1 MTLTQGKKSPVSME
15 KISLARTIV
24 CVNVKLVKGNSES
37 VQMCIWKLQAYIF
50 TLSIFF
56 FTLKLVCLSNYSKVF
71 NPELLRFIKFIL
83 YIKRGE

>member
-37 VQMCIWKLQAYIF
+37 VQMCIWKLQAYIY
-50 TLSIFF
+50 SEHIFF
-56 FTLKLVCLSNYSKVF
+56 YFEISMSNYSKVF
-71 NPELLRFIKFIL
+71 NPELLKFIKFIL

>member
-37 VQMCIWKLQAYIF
+37 VQMCIWKLQAYIY
-50 TLSIFF
+50 SEHIF
-56 FTLKLVCLSNYSKVF
+56 FTLKLVCLSNYSKIF
-71 NPELLRFIKFIL
+71 NPELL
-83 YIKRGE
+83 KRRII

>member
-37 VQMCIWKLQAYIF
+37 VQMCIWKLQAYIY
-50 TLSIFF
+50 SENIF

-71 NPELLRFIKFIL
+71 NPELLKFIKFIL

>member
-37 VQMCIWKLQAYIF
+37 VQMCIWQLQAYIYAEH
-50 TLSIFF
+50 FF
-56 FTLKLVCLSNYSKVF
+56 FYFEISMF
-71 NPELLRFIKFIL
+71 E
-83 YIKRGE
+83 

>member
-37 VQMCIWKLQAYIF
+37 VQMCIWKLQAYIY
-50 TLSIFF
+50 SEHFF
-56 FTLKLVCLSNYSKVF
+56 FTLKLVCLSNYSKVL
-71 NPELLRFIKFIL
+71 NPELLKFIKFIL